1 MQTTVIQLRVL
12 ADEALPID
20 ENDWGSERSMEAT
33 HKFWEAFEI
42 EVGEERTA
50 EIKELIEKEDMDY
63 DMGIHEAMDD
73 VEPYLKIAVHKI
85 MREGTISEQSEAHKK
100 VIMDLAFG
108 SEFIASKDKGSKV
121 KYEEENA
128 Q

>member
-50 EIKELIEKEDMDY
+50 EIKALIEKENMDY
-63 DMGIHEAMDD
+63 DMGIHEAMDE
-73 VEPYLKIAVHKI
+73 VEPYLKIEVHNI
-85 MREGTISEQSEAHKK
+85 MREGTVSEQSEAHKK
-100 VIMDLAFG
+100 VIYELAFG
-108 SEFIASKDKGSKV
+108 EEFMASKNKGSKV
-121 KYEEENA
+121 TYQED
-128 Q
+128 